1 MSSTKKKKADILDYR
16 FKDGDTV
23 GLYGKEYRVY
33 RADPFNNVP
42 FPHFYLGAA
51 RIDITV
57 TSVEVL
63 GLIILQGVDPI
74 EFDASIEWA
83 GGPDSI
89 GYERYEFITKH
100 DQSIDGRKFHFTE
113 VIE

>member
-1 MSSTKKKKADILDYR
+1 MSNTKKKKADILNYR

-23 GLYGKEYRVY
+23 GLYGKGYTVR
-33 RADPFNNVP
+33 RADPSNNVP

-51 RIDITV
+51 RIDITI
-57 TSVEVL
+57 TSVEAL
-63 GLIILQGVDPI
+63 GLVILQSVDPI
-74 EFDASIEWA
+74 EFDASIELV

-89 GYERYEFITKH
+89 GYERYEFITNT